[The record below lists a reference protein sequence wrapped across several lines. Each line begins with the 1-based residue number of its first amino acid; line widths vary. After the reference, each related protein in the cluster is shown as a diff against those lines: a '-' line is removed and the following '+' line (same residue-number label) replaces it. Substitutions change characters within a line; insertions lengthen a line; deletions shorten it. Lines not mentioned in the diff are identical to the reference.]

1 MNNKIQPQKEYDQE
15 LSRELV
21 LWMDNT
27 QELYNIKQ
35 SWVKNYSRKIE
46 KGVFNIEEGIK
57 GMKYLVKNTLDSYNK
72 EFGSNLKIEKNDK
85 RPIQID
91 FLENILADIWNNY
104 DLRGQTEQLLKSL
117 KGFF

>member
-1 MNNKIQPQKEYDQE
+1 MNTQNHDTALSTE
-15 LSRELV
+15 LI

-27 QELYNIKQ
+27 QEVYNNKQ
-35 SWVKNYSRKIE
+35 AWVKNYSRKIQ
-46 KGVFNIEEGIK
+46 KGIFNIEDGIK

-85 RPIQID
+85 RPIQIE
-91 FLENILADIWNNY
+91 FLESVLYSIVDNSNIETQEKTIKLIK
-104 DLRGQTEQLLKSL
+104 LL

>member
-1 MNNKIQPQKEYDQE
+1 MNTQNQEYDTALSTE
-15 LSRELV
+15 LI

-27 QELYNIKQ
+27 QEVYNNKQ
-35 SWVKNYSRKIE
+35 AWVKNYSRKIQ
-46 KGVFNIEEGIK
+46 KGIFNIEDGIK

-85 RPIQID
+85 RPIQIE
-91 FLENILADIWNNY
+91 FLESVLYSIVDNSNIEIQEKTIKLIK
-104 DLRGQTEQLLKSL
+104 LL

>member
-1 MNNKIQPQKEYDQE
+1 MNTQKSIQYDKVLSTE
-15 LSRELV
+15 LI

-27 QELYNIKQ
+27 QELYNNKQ
-35 SWVKNYSRKIE
+35 AWVKNYSKKIA
-46 KGVFNIEEGIK
+46 KGIFNIEDAIT

-91 FLENILADIWNNY
+91 FLESVLNDIWN
-104 DLRGQTEQLLKSL
+104 DKVLRTETEKFLKLLK
-117 KGFF
+117 GYF

>member
-1 MNNKIQPQKEYDQE
+1 MNTQNYDTALSTE
-15 LSRELV
+15 LI

-27 QELYNIKQ
+27 QELYNNKQ
-35 SWVKNYSRKIE
+35 AWVKNYSRKIQ
-46 KGVFNIEEGIK
+46 KGIFNIEDGIK

-85 RPIQID
+85 RPIQIE
-91 FLENILADIWNNY
+91 FLESVLNDILNYVDIET
-104 DLRGQTEQLLKSL
+104 QEKTIKLLKLL

>member
-1 MNNKIQPQKEYDQE
+1 MNTQNSEYDQE
-15 LSRELV
+15 LSRELE

-27 QELYNIKQ
+27 QDLYNIKQ

-46 KGVFNIEEGIK
+46 KGVFNIEDGIK

-85 RPIQID
+85 RPIQIE
-91 FLENILADIWNNY
+91 FLESVLYSIVDNSNIEIQEKTIKLIK
-104 DLRGQTEQLLKSL
+104 LL